1 MCGCACIYTLAL
13 SVVSSPSWVLGSE
26 LAMEPFLQPVQW
38 SRYCGAGS
46 LDLGLP
52 LIGASLAVDQFF
64 LTAPLPKLVTAT
76 QDSQPCPLKV
86 PFPRDPAPA
95 FLSHAAPA
103 VRVLKVSI
111 SISEVCDWQPCP
123 EGAGVMENSGQ
134 GVRTPGLASATWS
147 SADCYVTTSN
157 RI

>member
-1 MCGCACIYTLAL
+1 
-13 SVVSSPSWVLGSE
+13 
-26 LAMEPFLQPVQW
+26 MEPFFQPVQW

-46 LDLGLP
+46 LDLGP

-103 VRVLKVSI
+103 V
-111 SISEVCDWQPCP
+111 
-123 EGAGVMENSGQ
+123 
-134 GVRTPGLASATWS
+134 
-147 SADCYVTTSN
+147 
-157 RI
+157 